1 MAFTSDKIRQG
12 VQKASGYTID
22 QSLRFNDDDSA
33 YLSRTPS
40 SAGNRKT
47 WTWSAWVKRSNLG
60 ITTEFMISSNSGDG
74 YYRSYGHFS
83 NSDELVFGDYKK
95 TWTSKIATTQRFR
108 DTSAWYHIIIAYDT
122 TQSTSTD
129 RLKLYV
135 NGQQVTDFSSTIYP
149 SQNYEGYINNT
160 NELNIGYL
168 GCFDIRYADMHLAE
182 VNFIDGQA
190 LTPADFGE
198 TGDYGE
204 WKPIEYEGTYGTNGF
219 YLDFSDSG
227 SLGTDAS
234 SNSNNW
240 TPNNLSATDQ
250 MLDSPTNNFCTWNP
264 LNRAYSDIQLSQGN
278 IQSKHTATG
287 GWELVTGSQL
297 MSSGK
302 WYWEVIFTA
311 QGTSVES
318 VGLIE
323 DTETIIGGGLN
334 YAGWKPKG
342 YGWASHDNG
351 FRHNNV
357 SLASPGTYTTGDIM
371 QIAYDADTRKCW
383 IGKNNTWVLSGNPS
397 AGTSPIATLDAPSGS
412 GYYPATAGYG
422 NAINIANFGQDSSF
436 AGNKTAQGNQDSNG
450 IGDFYYTPPTD
461 FLALCTQNLPEPTV
475 VPSEHFNTVL
485 YTGTGATQSITGVGF
500 QPDFIWLKRRSSVQ
514 NNNVFDAVR
523 GNTKLLATN
532 TTDAEGTVSQFLNSF
547 DSDGFTV
554 GTAGNV
560 SANGE
565 TNVAWN
571 WKAGNAT
578 LGTGDFTQGTIAS
591 TCSRNVDAGFSI
603 VSYTGTGS
611 AGTVGHG
618 LSSAPELVIVKQR
631 DYAGNHWVTWH
642 GSACSGSQ
650 FLYMDVAGNMN
661 THGPIWN
668 STVPSSTVF
677 SVGTDNQTNRSG
689 DGLIGYCFHS
699 VDGYSKVGSYTGN
712 GSSDGTFVYT
722 GFRPAYLLMK
732 VTNTASDWH
741 VMDSARDVDN
751 VVQFPIDPNSS
762 SAEYGANDRFDFLS
776 NGFKLRQ
783 TSGSFN
789 GNGNTYIY
797 LAFAENP
804 FKHTNAR

>member
-1 MAFTSDKIRQG
+1 MSILQNSIVPAG
-12 VQKASGYTID
+12 SGGGDYEID
-22 QSLRFNDDDSA
+22 NSLRFNDDDSA

-47 WTWSAWVKRSNLG
+47 WTWSGWVKRSEIGSRNTFFSAHSSTEHTLRFEDDQIQVYRYSG
-60 ITTEFMISSNSGDG
+60 GYTWKLTTSAV
-74 YYRSYGHFS
+74 YR
-83 NSDELVFGDYKK
+83 DV
-95 TWTSKIATTQRFR
+95 
-108 DTSAWYHIIIAYDT
+108 SAWYHIVWATDT
-122 TQSTSTD
+122 TQSTSSN
-129 RLKLYV
+129 RVKLYV
-135 NGQQVTDFSSTIYP
+135 NGEQITDFDEETYP
-149 SQNYEGYINNT
+149 SQNSEYHINDSVIQYLGRSISGYFD
-160 NELNIGYL
+160 GYL
-168 GCFDIRYADMHLAE
+168 AA
-182 VNFIDGQA
+182 VNFVDGQA

-436 AGNKTAQGNQDSNG
+436 AGEKTSGSAKATDSNS

-722 GFRPAYLLMK
+722 GFRPAYVMVK
-732 VTNTASDWH
+732 CTTGTEDWWIYDTARNEH
-741 VMDSARDVDN
+741 NVMDKYLWADSSNAEGTDAATHAVDY
-751 VVQFPIDPNSS
+751 V
-762 SAEYGANDRFDFLS
+762 S
-776 NGFKLRQ
+776 NGFKWRLN
-783 TSGSFN
+783 SGARN

-797 LAFAENP
+797 LAFAEHP